1 MKILTANMLS
11 DGRVAY
17 LGADNRWV
25 QSLAEALVFSEE
37 FALVE
42 LEKAA
47 TRTREVA
54 DIYLIDATEDAKPGG
69 RTALRE
75 NIRGAGPTIRR
86 DLGKQ
91 AGNH

>member
-25 QSLAEALVFSEE
+25 QSLTEAQVFSKEDAPV
-37 FALVE
+37 ALE
-42 LEKAA
+42 NAA

-54 DIYLIDATEDAKPGG
+54 EIYLIDATADAKPGG

-75 NIRGAGPTIRR
+75 NIRGAGPTIRQ